1 MIFLKKFQQYIL
13 LTFLLSV
20 TMSLVG
26 CSDSE
31 ADSGGGELQITL
43 TNTKVAATEI
53 AQFAQVVCSRDW
65 RIAFDYPN
73 GETAWCTA
81 PTASGHG
88 NQTVA
93 VSYSRN
99 KADEQRLAIIHLI
112 SGRDT
117 ASVTLTQLG
126 KDGNGGDVEEPDHN
140 VPGAWLELPAVK
152 SQSNSR
158 FITHYTTVKSKKVRN
173 FSLYFD
179 THEKIAYWVAYPH
192 CKMYLGSQG
201 RSGEFELDPNFSGN
215 EQMNTTVPG
224 YDRGHQIPSGDRT
237 AAYEMNVQT
246 FYYSNMT
253 PQLGSFNQKIWVDLE
268 NKVREWTKACDTL
281 YVVTGAVLKT
291 AGGNETVKY
300 ASDKVGN
307 RIAVPN
313 YYFKVLLRLDVS
325 GGNYNYSAIGFW
337 FEHKANSGKVT
348 RSYAMS
354 VDDIERKTGMDFFVN
369 LPQVTQDR
377 VEAENKPEEWGL

>member
-1 MIFLKKFQQYIL
+1 MLIKKYALHAFL
-13 LTFLLSV
+13 FLLLIF
-20 TMSLVG
+20 TVG
-26 CSDSE
+26 FGSCSDSE
-31 ADSGGGELQITL
+31 ADSGDGELQITL
-43 TNTKVAATEI
+43 TNTRVAATEI

-93 VSYSRN
+93 VSYSKN
-99 KADEQRLAIIHLI
+99 TADEQRLAIIYLI

-126 KDGNGGDVEEPDHN
+126 KDGNGGDVEQPDDN
-140 VPGAWLELPAVK
+140 VPGAWMELPAVK
-152 SQSNSR
+152 SQANSR
-158 FITHYTTVKSKKVRN
+158 LITHYTTVKSKKVRN

-192 CKMYLGSQG
+192 CSMYLGSQG
-201 RSGEFELDPNFSGN
+201 RSDDFRTDPNFSDN

-237 AAYEMNVQT
+237 AAYEMNSQT

-268 NKVREWTKACDTL
+268 DKVRGWTKACDTL

-354 VDDIERKTGMDFFVN
+354 VDEIERKTGMDFFVN